1 MSLQDMASCIRDMP
15 KQEEMMKS
23 FQIHIDILNKVITEI
38 TKNRLQKIVQ
48 LEQMIIS
55 GLEGTTTRQVNNTAV
70 VKGVSQISK
79 ELQQKDY
86 LRVLMV
92 YFCVFDLSSKDKETM
107 LKSLEKESYREI
119 VRNME
124 YLDV

>member
-1 MSLQDMASCIRDMP
+1 MNSTREKRNTKAETMSLQDMASCIRDMP

-23 FQIHIDILNKVITEI
+23 FQIHIDLLNKVITEI

-79 ELQQKDY
+79 EL
-86 LRVLMV
+86 
-92 YFCVFDLSSKDKETM
+92 
-107 LKSLEKESYREI
+107 
-119 VRNME
+119 
-124 YLDV
+124 